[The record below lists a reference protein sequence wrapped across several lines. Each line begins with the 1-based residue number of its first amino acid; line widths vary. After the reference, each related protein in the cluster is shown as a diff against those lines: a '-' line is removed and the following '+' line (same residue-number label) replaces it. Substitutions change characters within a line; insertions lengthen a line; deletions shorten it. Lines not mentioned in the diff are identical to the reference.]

1 MLWSHQWTNTTPSSF
16 ARLICWISMLSYNS
30 SLVCYRAHHAPYPNK
45 QQTNHLTNL
54 PYQVPH
60 QPSCQKLDTTR
71 IVPTASVAVPII
83 HTMSLYSVSNT
94 GCFSIAFVKLNIQM
108 DLSVNRW
115 KSRYYDASETKI
127 GIMKQHDCK
136 MLIHEVQSRGIIGL
150 RVVSDK

>member
-83 HTMSLYSVSNT
+83 HTMSLYSVSNM

-108 DLSVNRW
+108 DLSVNRGIQSPDITTFPRQTLALRNMIV
-115 KSRYYDASETKI
+115 KCSLHGRTI
-127 GIMKQHDCK
+127 GNWQ
-136 MLIHEVQSRGIIGL
+136 
-150 RVVSDK
+150 